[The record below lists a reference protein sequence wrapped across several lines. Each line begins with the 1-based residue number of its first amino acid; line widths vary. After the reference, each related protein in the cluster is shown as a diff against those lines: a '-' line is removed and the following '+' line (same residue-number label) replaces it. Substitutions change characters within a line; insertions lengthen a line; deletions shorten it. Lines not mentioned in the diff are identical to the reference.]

1 MYAYDVRY
9 TYSVRASSGTRRTK
23 AEMKV
28 VEGTG
33 PRTPR
38 VPWTRTQLLHAAIEL
53 ADRRGIESLS
63 MRKLSQELGGG
74 TMSLYNHVSNKDDLL
89 DGMIDTVFSEIEL
102 PVRRHSWKPAMRQR
116 AISMRAAMTRH
127 PWAIGLMES
136 RRTPG
141 PATLRHH
148 DSVIGCLLDAG
159 FSIQLAAHAF
169 SALDSYIYGFAL
181 QERSLAFGT
190 PEETSELAKA
200 FLLQFPT
207 KEYPR
212 LAKLTLEHVL
222 QPGYDY
228 GEEYEFGLDL
238 ILDGLEKHL
247 R

>member
-1 MYAYDVRY
+1 M
-9 TYSVRASSGTRRTK
+9 
-23 AEMKV
+23 EMKA

-33 PRTPR
+33 PTTEAR
-38 VPWTRTQLLHAAIEL
+38 VPWTRAQLLRAGIDL
-53 ADRRGIESLS
+53 ADKRGMESLS

-74 TMSLYNHVSNKDDLL
+74 TMSLYNHIANKDDLL
-89 DGMIDTVFSEIEL
+89 DGMVDTVFGEVEL
-102 PVRRHSWKPAMRQR
+102 PAPEDSWKTAMRQR

-148 DSVIGCLLDAG
+148 DAVIGCLLDG
-159 FSIQLAAHAF
+159 GLTLQLAAHAF

-212 LAKLTLEHVL
+212 LAKLTIEHVL

-228 GEEYEFGLDL
+228 GKEFEFGLDL
-238 ILDGLEKHL
+238 ILDGIEKHL
-247 R
+247 PQQ